1 MLVNVFRVLSFSP
14 IKTGLLRSNL
24 LALCLVFLS
33 VIGAQAQ
40 AQSLSRFEKVSDEFR
55 PYFIEL
61 FTSQGCSSCPPADAW
76 LSEFTQEKGLWQ
88 EYFPIAFHV
97 SYWDYI
103 GWKDPYAS
111 RRFSQRQYDH
121 LNLLNI
127 RQVYTPQFVVNG
139 KEWKGWFKRIF
150 GNTFEQ
156 PKTKVGSLSTKL
168 VDGQLDLS
176 FSSIRSLDDT
186 KVTLHLALLGA
197 DLLTR
202 VTRGENRNKQ
212 LKHDFTVLNHQVFQ
226 PQVNDNF
233 ASYSGPMAE
242 ILDAETL
249 APKLALVIWAEVD
262 GKPLQAVASWL
273 EQS

>member
-1 MLVNVFRVLSFSP
+1 MPIHFLPSLLSL
-14 IKTGLLRSNL
+14 ITKTGLLRH
-24 LALCLVFLS
+24 CFLS
-33 VIGAQAQ
+33 IIFTFTVVVAAQGQ
-40 AQSLSRFEKVSDEFR
+40 TLTHFEKTSSENR

-61 FTSQGCSSCPPADAW
+61 FTSQGCSSCPPAEAW
-76 LSEFTQEKGLWQ
+76 LSDFTQEKGLWQ

-103 GWKDPYAS
+103 GWKDPYGS

-156 PKTKVGSLSTKL
+156 PRTKVGSLSTKL

-197 DLLTR
+197 DLSTR
-202 VTRGENRNKQ
+202 VTRGENSNKQ
-212 LKHDFTVLNHQVFQ
+212 LKHDFTVLNYQSFEPKVEATYARF
-226 PQVNDNF
+226 
-233 ASYSGPMAE
+233 SGE
-242 ILDAETL
+242 IEPISNAMTL
-249 APKLALVIWAEVD
+249 APKLALMTWVEVD
-262 GKPLQAVASWL
+262 GKPMQAVASWL
-273 EQS
+273 EQG